1 MSQKVHIVEVGPR
14 DGLQSIAEEVSTV
27 NKVKFIDM
35 LTEAICPEIEVASFV
50 SPKWVPQM
58 ADAKEITSLIKRK
71 DQIIYTALVP
81 NVKGL
86 ENAIKCGYHSVAVLT
101 AASESFSLKNTNCS
115 IEESIKRIEKMIPHC
130 KENRIRIRGYIST
143 CWVCP
148 YEGNIGI
155 ETVIKVIQYL
165 IDLGVDEISLG
176 DTIGK
181 ATPEAVEH
189 LLEIILDSWPP
200 ELFALHMH
208 DTYNMASENIV
219 VGLGMGLRIIDSSA
233 GGVGGCPYAPG
244 AAGNVSTE
252 TVARICM
259 EQGFETG
266 IDIEKLK
273 SAGNYIQSITQS

>member
-101 AASESFSLKNTNCS
+101 AASESFSLKNTNC
-115 IEESIKRIEKMIPHC
+115 
-130 KENRIRIRGYIST
+130 RIRGYIST

-273 SAGNYIQSITQS
+273 SAGNYIQSITQ